1 MAIKAGITFVEWVKR
16 LTKGYIQH
24 TGKQPDNLD
33 KLKIKFEAAQKVKQQ
48 NVVTEFP
55 KDKITP
61 FYEPRPGEKGFKP
74 KVEPIKKVLSDDEAT
89 AQINK
94 LREDFDFNDR
104 KQVLQ
109 LLDDID
115 AGKAFGAFDDVQKKE
130 LRDMISKMYTEKPD
144 FASGGI
150 ARVGM
155 FLGGP
160 IVPIVKGGKWFLK
173 ALRDTRKLMI
183 QNKAYSP
190 EQLKHYLNQID
201 DQIKNI
207 EAGGKI
213 PDEVIQTIRSDP
225 KFKSVLQNPANDP
238 DLREIEEVL
247 LEYGEKHASGGI
259 AGQLHLNE
267 GGRAGF
273 PFGGQA
279 LKAIRQAWRS
289 NKDWGV
295 GGPPYNPGATTFDIK
310 ELTKR
315 MFGKELSLSELR
327 QLEKSP
333 LMGKGGETFDQF
345 NQKFKN
351 IKASVLREKMME
363 RKLEAKAMINAAERT
378 MKDAIAEGGDLTMA
392 KKITS
397 QMTRESK
404 EALKEVNEGL
414 KEIDIYMGMLQ
425 KKGRRLHAEGGL
437 AHVLGV

>member
-1 MAIKAGITFVEWVKR
+1 MCIRDRKKHGLTRDQANKILRMEPEDRVLEMKR
-16 LTKGYIQH
+16 LETI
-24 TGKQPDNLD
+24 
-33 KLKIKFEAAQKVKQQ
+33 A
-48 NVVTEFP
+48 
-55 KDKITP
+55 
-61 FYEPRPGEKGFKP
+61 
-74 KVEPIKKVLSDDEAT
+74 
-89 AQINK
+89 
-94 LREDFDFNDR
+94 DR
-104 KQVLQ
+104 
-109 LLDDID
+109 
-115 AGKAFGAFDDVQKKE
+115 
-130 LRDMISKMYTEKPD
+130 SKT
-144 FASGGI
+144 
-150 ARVGM
+150 
-155 FLGGP
+155 
-160 IVPIVKGGKWFLK
+160 
-173 ALRDTRKLMI
+173 
-183 QNKAYSP
+183 
-190 EQLKHYLNQID
+190 
-201 DQIKNI
+201 
-207 EAGGKI
+207 
-213 PDEVIQTIRSDP
+213 
-225 KFKSVLQNPANDP
+225 
-238 DLREIEEVL
+238 
-247 LEYGEKHASGGI
+247 KHASGGI

-351 IKASVLREKMME
+351 IKAQVLREKMME
-363 RKLEAKAMINAAERT
+363 RKLQAKAMINAANKT
-378 MKDAIAEGGDLTMA
+378 MKDATKEFESAFGPLRDTKKQEMA

-425 KKGRRLHAEGGL
+425 KKGRRLHASGGL